1 MPEAVTSDQVLE
13 AAKGLEKDEFTRGD
27 IADKLG
33 VEKREIRKGFQA
45 ARKAGE
51 LEKTRDDEENTGH
64 FKLTGQASA

>member
-1 MPEAVTSDQVLE
+1 MWQLVPANTCPFVPEFAGVQSVRT
-13 AAKGLEKDEFTRGD
+13 
-27 IADKLG
+27 ADKLG